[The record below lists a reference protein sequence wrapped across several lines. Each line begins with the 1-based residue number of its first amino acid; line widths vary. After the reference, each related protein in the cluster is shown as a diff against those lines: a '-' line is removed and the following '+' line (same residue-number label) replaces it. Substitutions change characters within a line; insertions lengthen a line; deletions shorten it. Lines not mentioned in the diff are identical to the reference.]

1 VTLLSPAQ
9 RSAAPLARRLGGGT
23 ISLLLQSETRYNGG
37 VKDREKKVKF
47 SFEELRT
54 NGLHPNSKTRKK
66 AFVEYFEMFEEFP
79 SFLFDNLN
87 GIDKLLSETID
98 DIQKD
103 PETPQKMQKGI
114 EALLERLML
123 ERRSA

>member
-1 VTLLSPAQ
+1 
-9 RSAAPLARRLGGGT
+9 
-23 ISLLLQSETRYNGG
+23 
-37 VKDREKKVKF
+37 
-47 SFEELRT
+47 
-54 NGLHPNSKTRKK
+54 
-66 AFVEYFEMFEEFP
+66 MFEEFP

-114 EALLERLML
+114 EALLERLTL